1 MAEEG
6 RPRKT
11 DRRVIKTQKAIRNAF
26 HKLLIEKPIDKI
38 TVSALARE
46 ADIDRKTFYLHFP
59 SVDALIEREANEI
72 VERVAQA
79 LSTPA
84 TSPDESSTSYMK
96 RVLVELA
103 KVADENTELYQRVI
117 SSLSIDQM
125 VDALHEPVCRAAR
138 KTHEDAPDDNP
149 AGFDYAVRF
158 YIAGTLSVFT
168 QWFINDRERPIDSI
182 VDVVERATAGSSV
195 FGNIRTAKTQ
205 QA

>member
-6 RPRKT
+6 KPRKT

-26 HKLLIEKPIDKI
+26 HKLLIEKDIDKI

-59 SVDALIEREANEI
+59 SVDALIEKEASEI
-72 VERVAQA
+72 VERVAAA

-84 TSPDESSTSYMK
+84 SSPDESSSSYMK

-103 KVADENTELYQRVI
+103 NVAEENAELYRRVI

-125 VDALHEPVCRAAR
+125 VEALHEPVYEAAC
-138 KTHEDAPDDNP
+138 KAGGNKPVESP
-149 AGFDYAVRF
+149 AGFDYAIRF

-168 QWFINDRERPIDSI
+168 QWFINDRERPIDSV
-182 VDVVERATAGSSV
+182 VDIVERAVSGTLPFLENHPVA
-195 FGNIRTAKTQ
+195 
-205 QA
+205 QAV